1 MKWKGELIMMKKL
14 TAFLAVFA
22 FSLLVSV
29 AAEPVKKYDIPG
41 FRIIGGIKVLLA
53 PDETGQEVTFFFEK
67 QDLNGYAGSDEV
79 ALKLLSPGGETVWET
94 VVPDDGDTRK
104 HWKPGPKQPV
114 TCRFVPK
121 EAGIYTMTAKAGNG
135 NDILLHFGRS
145 ESKGCAWAVS
155 AQKLRSDHGKLHA
168 WLLMPVLKAGEK
180 PDQPIKLT
188 GAKFTRLSGL
198 SIKADENVLIKDYTL
213 PKYVKSSNQVNI
225 HQIMLKR
232 PAGTAIF
239 ELDSGNFT
247 EVVAVELPQYGPVM
261 LTAEKALAQK
271 MLPFIAKPVKP
282 VSKAEYRLPDLRL
295 TGRTTLMI
303 IPDQVGKEVC
313 LTFGKKDLNGYI
325 GSDMAVFTL
334 LSPSGKAVWEQA
346 VPDDGNTTSNW
357 KPGPVQPVICRF
369 VPKESGLYTMEINTN
384 SGLDIVISFDRT
396 TSSGCAWAVSS
407 SNLRSG
413 SGRLHAWLLLPP
425 LKPGETRERQLSLLV
440 SRHSMIRNLTV
451 KADGKALTESFTM
464 PPFTNAKPSLINFHI
479 SVTRPA
485 KTNVFE
491 LDSDEFNGVV
501 SFKLPQYSGPIIL
514 APDRAA
520 GEKFLP
526 VMGDIRNQLLT
537 ELPGGKEIAG
547 AAFAPGKSY
556 QFLLIPEK
564 ADQDFRHQVT
574 LFGNKYELTG
584 PVPAFSFTVPEDQPY
599 TDMDLKNL
607 PKGKILVILQNS
619 GAVRPLFP
627 ESGKTLYQPETLIW
641 QPNLN
646 AGEYTVRFSSLSS
659 DKTLSVTSKVNRFEG
674 KNYYSKLVPGTWK
687 WQVKTADGE
696 WGPEALLTIPQKADT
711 DTGYYYDAFP
721 VRDGALETVPQE
733 ISVRVQGIS
742 AKSLDLARSH
752 AEVNGAKIPLGV
764 LADDK
769 IGVKTVPELK
779 KGYNAV
785 RFRMT
790 GTNGTYSEYT
800 WGFFYQTPAS
810 GSVSHGKDGYIRF
823 NGLPFFPV
831 IYYGYTYHG
840 AKGQLNQLGFNTL
853 LGNTLPTAKLLD
865 SNLQKNVK
873 LLDSGSVFYGIYSK
887 GSTPEADIRK
897 FAATEL
903 ARHPARLGAWMDEID
918 VHRPAEKIKEL
929 LDCFGAPENSWRGV
943 CSCRRDLY
951 DSMAGMGDYLM
962 IDYYASGRNLF
973 STDNAFEFGKKAA
986 GKKPLLVLLVGFY
999 RTDPKV
1005 SGFTPSISDARYAAF
1020 AALRMKI
1027 NAIGL
1032 YQCGQFRMENYPEV
1046 WTEAKKLYKQVSSL
1060 TFITEGKDLSG
1071 QVKISGSP
1079 ALKHLALE
1087 YADRLYIIAQNASFE
1102 AAAANFT
1109 IPGKYR
1115 GQIQVLFENR
1125 LVENR
1130 GGKFTDSFS
1139 SAATHVYCIPVK

>member
-1 MKWKGELIMMKKL
+1 MLKKI
-14 TAFLAVFA
+14 TFFLVVFA
-22 FSLLVSV
+22 FSLLVSA
-29 AAEPVKKYDIPG
+29 AAEPAKKYDIPG
-41 FRIIGGIKVLLA
+41 FRIIGGIKVLIV
-53 PDETGQEVTFFFEK
+53 PDEAGKEVSFSFEK
-67 QDLNGYAGSDEV
+67 QDLNGYDGSDEV
-79 ALKLLSPGGETVWET
+79 FLKLKSPGGETVWET
-94 VVPDDGDTRK
+94 TVPDDGDTRK

-145 ESKGCAWAVS
+145 EAKGCAWALS

-198 SIKADENVLIKDYTL
+198 SIKADENVLIEDYTL

-261 LTAEKALAQK
+261 LAPTKEFAQK
-271 MLPFIAKPVKP
+271 LLEFIGKPRKK
-282 VSKAEYRLPDLRL
+282 KARAGFELPDLRL
-295 TGRTTLMI
+295 TGRTTLML
-303 IPDQVGKEVC
+303 IPDQVGKEVI
-313 LTFGKKDLNGYI
+313 LTFAKKDLNGYI

-346 VPDDGNTTSNW
+346 VPDDGNATSNW
-357 KPGPVQPVICRF
+357 KPGPEQPVICRF
-369 VPKESGLYTMEINTN
+369 VPQEAGLHTMEINTN
-384 SGLDIVISFDRT
+384 SALDIVITFDRT
-396 TSSGCAWAVSS
+396 ISSGCAWAVSS

-413 SGRLHAWLLLPP
+413 SGKLHAWLLMPV
-425 LKPGETRERQLSLLV
+425 LKPGENRERQISLLV
-440 SRHSMIRNLTV
+440 SKHSSVRSLTV

-464 PPFTNAKPSLINFHI
+464 PPFSNAKSSLQNYHI
-479 SVTRPA
+479 TVNRPPKGA
-485 KTNVFE
+485 VFE
-491 LDSDEFNGVV
+491 LNSDDFTGVV
-501 SFKLPQYSGPIIL
+501 SMKLPQYSGPIIL
-514 APDRAA
+514 TGKPQFAA
-520 GEKFLP
+520 KFLSA
-526 VMGDIRNQLLT
+526 MGSIKDQLLT
-537 ELPGGKEIAG
+537 ELPTGKNIAG
-547 AAFAPGKSY
+547 AAFAPEESY

-564 ADQDFRHQVT
+564 ADKDFRHQVT

-584 PVPAFSFTVPEDQPY
+584 PVPAFSFTVPADQPY
-599 TDMDLKNL
+599 TALDLKDL
-607 PKGKILVILQNS
+607 PKGKILVILQSS
-619 GAVRPLFP
+619 GTVAPLFP
-627 ESGKTLYQPETLIW
+627 ESGKVLYQPENMIW
-641 QPNLN
+641 QPVL
-646 AGEYTVRFSSLSS
+646 GQKDYTVRFTSLDSG
-659 DKTLSVTSKVNRFEG
+659 KTISVTAAENRCEAKVYF
-674 KNYYSKLVPGTWK
+674 SKLAAGTWK
-687 WQVKTADGE
+687 WQVKAGNGK
-696 WGPEALLTIPQKADT
+696 WGREAFLTIPQKADT
-711 DTGYYYDAFP
+711 QVGYFSDTSPA
-721 VRDGALETVPQE
+721 RDSALADKPAE
-733 ISVRVQGIS
+733 ISVKVQGMS
-742 AKSLDLARSH
+742 AKSVDYTRSRG
-752 AEVNGAKIPLGV
+752 EINGQKVKLTALT
-764 LADDK
+764 DDK
-769 IGVKTVPELK
+769 IGVQAVPELK
-779 KGYNAV
+779 TGYNTV
-785 RFRMT
+785 RFAVT
-790 GTNGTYSEYT
+790 GTNGIYSEYT
-800 WGFFYQTPAS
+800 WGFFFKVPARGAVTS
-810 GSVSHGKDGYIRF
+810 GKDGYIRF

-897 FAATEL
+897 FAATPL

-1020 AALRMKI
+1020 AALRMKV

-1046 WTEAKKLYKQVSSL
+1046 WAEAKKLYKQVSSL

-1109 IPGKYR
+1109 IPDQYR
-1115 GQIQVLFENR
+1115 GRIRVLFENR

-1130 GGKFTDSFS
+1130 DGKFTDSFS
-1139 SAATHVYCIPVK
+1139 AAGTHVYCIPVK

>member
-198 SIKADENVLIKDYTL
+198 TVKAGENELIKDYTM
-213 PKYVKSSNQVNI
+213 PKYVKSSNQVNT

-232 PAGTAIF
+232 PAGTALF

>member
-1 MKWKGELIMMKKL
+1 
-14 TAFLAVFA
+14 
-22 FSLLVSV
+22 
-29 AAEPVKKYDIPG
+29 
-41 FRIIGGIKVLLA
+41 
-53 PDETGQEVTFFFEK
+53 
-67 QDLNGYAGSDEV
+67 
-79 ALKLLSPGGETVWET
+79 
-94 VVPDDGDTRK
+94 
-104 HWKPGPKQPV
+104 
-114 TCRFVPK
+114 
-121 EAGIYTMTAKAGNG
+121 
-135 NDILLHFGRS
+135 
-145 ESKGCAWAVS
+145 
-155 AQKLRSDHGKLHA
+155 
-168 WLLMPVLKAGEK
+168 
-180 PDQPIKLT
+180 
-188 GAKFTRLSGL
+188 
-198 SIKADENVLIKDYTL
+198 
-213 PKYVKSSNQVNI
+213 
-225 HQIMLKR
+225 
-232 PAGTAIF
+232 
-239 ELDSGNFT
+239 
-247 EVVAVELPQYGPVM
+247 
-261 LTAEKALAQK
+261 
-271 MLPFIAKPVKP
+271 
-282 VSKAEYRLPDLRL
+282 
-295 TGRTTLMI
+295 
-303 IPDQVGKEVC
+303 
-313 LTFGKKDLNGYI
+313 
-325 GSDMAVFTL
+325 
-334 LSPSGKAVWEQA
+334 
-346 VPDDGNTTSNW
+346 
-357 KPGPVQPVICRF
+357 
-369 VPKESGLYTMEINTN
+369 
-384 SGLDIVISFDRT
+384 
-396 TSSGCAWAVSS
+396 
-407 SNLRSG
+407 
-413 SGRLHAWLLLPP
+413 
-425 LKPGETRERQLSLLV
+425 
-440 SRHSMIRNLTV
+440 
-451 KADGKALTESFTM
+451 
-464 PPFTNAKPSLINFHI
+464 
-479 SVTRPA
+479 
-485 KTNVFE
+485 
-491 LDSDEFNGVV
+491 V
-501 SFKLPQYSGPIIL
+501 SFKLPQYGGPVIL

-537 ELPGGKEIAG
+537 ELSGGKEIAG
-547 AAFAPGKSY
+547 AAFAPGRSY
-556 QFLLIPEK
+556 QFLLVPDRPMGDSRYEL
-564 ADQDFRHQVT
+564 T
-574 LFGNKYELTG
+574 LFGNKYQLTASS
-584 PVPAFSFTVPEDQPY
+584 PEFSFSVPEDQPY

-607 PKGKILVILQNS
+607 PKGKILVIQQNS

-641 QPNLN
+641 QPNLK

-659 DKTLSVTSKVNRFEG
+659 DKTLSVTSKVNRSEG
-674 KNYYSKLVPGTWK
+674 KNYYSKLSPGTWK
-687 WQVKTADGE
+687 WQVKTDDGE

-742 AKSLDLARSH
+742 AKALDLASSH
-752 AEVNGAKIPLGV
+752 AEVNGAKIPLEV
-764 LADDK
+764 FADDK

-897 FAATEL
+897 FAATPL

-1109 IPGKYR
+1109 IPDQYR
-1115 GQIQVLFENR
+1115 GRIRVLFENR

-1139 SAATHVYCIPVK
+1139 AAGTHVYCIPVK

>member
-1 MKWKGELIMMKKL
+1 MKWKGDLIMMKKI

-41 FRIIGGIKVLLA
+41 FRATGGIKVLLA

-94 VVPDDGDTRK
+94 VVPDDGDTGK
-104 HWKPGPKQPV
+104 HWKTGPKQPV

-121 EAGIYTMTAKAGNG
+121 EAGIYTMTAKAANG
-135 NDILLHFGRS
+135 NDILLHFDRS

-155 AQKLRSDHGKLHA
+155 AQKFRSNHGKLHA
-168 WLLMPVLKAGEK
+168 WMMMPMLKPGEK

-198 SIKADENVLIKDYTL
+198 TVKAGENELIKDYTL
-213 PKYVKSSNQVNI
+213 PKFVKSSNQVNI

-232 PAGTAIF
+232 PAGTDIF
-239 ELDSGNFT
+239 ELDSGNFS
-247 EVVAVELPQYGPVM
+247 EVVAFELPQYGPVM
-261 LTAEKALAQK
+261 LAPTKEFGQKLLEFIGKPLIKKARTGFE
-271 MLPFIAKPVKP
+271 LPN
-282 VSKAEYRLPDLRL
+282 LRL
-295 TGRTTLMI
+295 TGRTTLML
-303 IPDQVGKEVC
+303 IPDQVGKEVV
-313 LTFGKKDLNGYI
+313 LTFAKKDLNGYI

-346 VPDDGNTTSNW
+346 VPDDGNATSNW
-357 KPGPVQPVICRF
+357 KPGPEQPVTCRF
-369 VPKESGLYTMEINTN
+369 VPQEAGLHTMEINTN

-407 SNLRSG
+407 RNLRSG
-413 SGRLHAWLLLPP
+413 SGRLHAWLLMPV
-425 LKPGETRERQLSLLV
+425 LKPGENREQQLSLLV
-440 SRHSMIRNLTV
+440 SKHSSVRNLTV
-451 KADGKALTESFTM
+451 KADGKTLTESFTM
-464 PPFTNAKPSLINFHI
+464 PPFTDGKSSLKNYHLT
-479 SVTRPA
+479 VNRPA
-485 KTNVFE
+485 GTAVFE
-491 LDSDEFNGVV
+491 LNSDDFTGVV
-501 SFKLPQYSGPIIL
+501 AFQLPQYNGQIIL
-514 APDRAA
+514 TGKPQFA
-520 GEKFLP
+520 EKFLSA
-526 VMGDIRNQLLT
+526 MGSIKDQLLT
-537 ELPGGKEIAG
+537 ELPTGNNIAG
-547 AAFAPGKSY
+547 AAFAPGESY

-564 ADQDFRHQVT
+564 AGRDFKHQVT
-574 LFGNKYELTG
+574 LFGKKYELTSR
-584 PVPAFSFTVPEDQPY
+584 VPAFSFTVPTDQPY
-599 TDMDLKNL
+599 TGLELKDL
-607 PKGKILVILQNS
+607 PKGKILVILQSS
-619 GAVRPLFP
+619 GTIEPLFP
-627 ESGKTLYQPETLIW
+627 KSGKVLHQPENLIW
-641 QPNLN
+641 QPGRNQKD
-646 AGEYTVRFSSLSS
+646 YTVRFTSLDSG
-659 DKTLSVTSKVNRFEG
+659 KTILVTAAENRCDAKDYFP
-674 KNYYSKLVPGTWK
+674 KLAAGTWK
-687 WQVKTADGE
+687 WQVKAGNGE
-696 WGPEALLTIPQKADT
+696 WGREAFLTIPQKADT
-711 DTGYYYDAFP
+711 QTGYFCGASP
-721 VRDGALETVPQE
+721 ARDSAIDFKPAE
-733 ISVRVQGIS
+733 IFVKVQGIS
-742 AKSLDLARSH
+742 AKSVDHSRSYG
-752 AEVNGAKIPLGV
+752 EINGQKVKLTA

-769 IGVKTVPELK
+769 IGVQAVPELK
-779 KGYNAV
+779 PGYNTV
-785 RFRMT
+785 RFAVT

-800 WGFFYQTPAS
+800 WGFFFKAPARGTVTS
-810 GSVSHGKDGYIRF
+810 GKDGYIRF
-823 NGLPFFPV
+823 NGLPFFPI
-831 IYYGYTYHG
+831 IYYGYTFHG
-840 AKGQLNQLGFNTL
+840 GRANLNSLGFNTL
-853 LGNTLPTAKLLD
+853 LGNTLPTKKGLD
-865 SNLQKNVK
+865 QCLKYGTK

-897 FAATEL
+897 FAATPL

-1032 YQCGQFRMENYPEV
+1032 YQCGHFRMENYPEV
-1046 WTEAKKLYKQVSSL
+1046 WTEAKKLYKQISSL
-1060 TFITEGKDLSG
+1060 TFITEGKDISG
-1071 QVKISGSP
+1071 QVKVSGGP
-1079 ALKHLALE
+1079 ALKYLALE

-1102 AAAANFT
+1102 AAAADFT
-1109 IPGKYR
+1109 IPDQYH

>member
-1 MKWKGELIMMKKL
+1 MKWQGELIMMKKL

-22 FSLLVSV
+22 FSLLAST
-29 AAEPVKKYDIPG
+29 AAESVKKFDIPG
-41 FRIIGGIKVLLA
+41 FRIIGGIKVLIV
-53 PDETGQEVTFFFEK
+53 PDEAGKEISFFFEK
-67 QDLNGYAGSDEV
+67 QDLNGYDGSDEV
-79 ALKLLSPGGETVWET
+79 SLKLKSPGGETVWET

-121 EAGIYTMTAKAGNG
+121 EAGIYTMTAKAANG
-135 NDILLHFGRS
+135 NDILLHFDRS

-155 AQKLRSDHGKLHA
+155 AQKFRSNHGKLHA
-168 WLLMPVLKAGEK
+168 WMMMPMLKPGEK

-198 SIKADENVLIKDYTL
+198 SVKAGENVLIKDYTL

-261 LTAEKALAQK
+261 LAPTKEFAQK
-271 MLPFIAKPVKP
+271 LLEFIGKPLKKKARAGFELPN
-282 VSKAEYRLPDLRL
+282 LRL
-295 TGRTTLMI
+295 TGRTTLML
-303 IPDQVGKEVC
+303 IPDQVGKEVI
-313 LTFGKKDLNGYI
+313 LTFAKKDLNGYI

-346 VPDDGNTTSNW
+346 VPDDGNATSNW
-357 KPGPVQPVICRF
+357 KPGPEQPVICRF

-407 SNLRSG
+407 RNLRSG
-413 SGRLHAWLLLPP
+413 SGRLHAWLLLPA
-425 LKPGETRERQLSLLV
+425 LKPGESRERQISLV
-440 SRHSMIRNLTV
+440 ATKHSSIRNLTV
-451 KADGKALTESFTM
+451 KADGKALTESFTT
-464 PPFTNAKPSLINFHI
+464 PQLTGSKNYHI
-479 SVTRPA
+479 AVNRPA
-485 KTNVFE
+485 KTNIFE

-501 SFKLPQYSGPIIL
+501 SFKLPQYSGPVIL

-537 ELPGGKEIAG
+537 ELSGGKEIAG

-556 QFLLIPEK
+556 QFLLVPDRPMGDSKYEL
-564 ADQDFRHQVT
+564 T
-574 LFGNKYELTG
+574 LFGNKYQLTASS
-584 PVPAFSFTVPEDQPY
+584 PEFSFSVPEDQPY

-607 PKGKILVILQNS
+607 PKGKILVIQQNS

-627 ESGKTLYQPETLIW
+627 ESGKTLYLPETLIW
-641 QPNLN
+641 QPNLK
-646 AGEYTVRFSSLSS
+646 AGEYTVRFSLLSS
-659 DKTLSVTSKVNRFEG
+659 DKTLSVKSKVNRFEG
-674 KNYYSKLVPGTWK
+674 KNYYSKLSPGTWK

-711 DTGYYYDAFP
+711 DTGYYYDASP
-721 VRDGALETVPQE
+721 VRDGALETAPQE
-733 ISVRVQGIS
+733 ISLRVQGIS
-742 AKSLDLARSH
+742 AKTLDLARSH
-752 AEVNGAKIPLGV
+752 AEVNGAKIPLSV

-779 KGYNAV
+779 KGYNTV
-785 RFRMT
+785 HFRMT

-800 WGFFYQTPAS
+800 WGFFYKTPTQ
-810 GSVSHGKDGYIRF
+810 GSVSHGRDGYIRF

-897 FAATEL
+897 FAATPL

-929 LDCFGAPENSWRGV
+929 LDCFGAPENTWRGV

-1046 WTEAKKLYKQVSSL
+1046 WAEAKKLYKQISSL
-1060 TFITEGKDLSG
+1060 TFITEGKDVSG
-1071 QVKISGSP
+1071 QVKVSGGT
-1079 ALKHLALE
+1079 KVRYLALE
-1087 YADRLYIIAQNASFE
+1087 YADRLYLIAQNASFE
-1102 AAAANFT
+1102 AAAADFT
-1109 IPGKYR
+1109 LPEKYR
-1115 GQIQVLFENR
+1115 GRIRVLFENR

-1139 SAATHVYCIPVK
+1139 YAATHVYCIPVK